1 MGCLKLSIGR
11 RGKVLQVV
19 KEDGKIIEFKSA
31 VLVKQLLLNFRG
43 FGVKQS
49 KPSGKFLPPSFEL
62 HLGKTYYLCPWK
74 CPVPAEDAAAEV
86 KRIKIVITKKQL
98 EEMLSKQTNPSADL
112 AAIWRPSLF
121 PIPEENE
128 L

>member
-1 MGCLKLSIGR
+1 MGCLKFSIGR
-11 RGKVLQVV
+11 SGKVLQVV

-31 VLVKQLLLNFRG
+31 VVVKELLVKFRG

-49 KPSGKFLPPSFEL
+49 KKSGKFLPPSFEL

-74 CPVPAEDAAAEV
+74 CPVPAAVAV
-86 KRIKIVITKKQL
+86 KRIKMVITKKQL
-98 EEMLSKQTNPSADL
+98 EEMLSKQSSPSTDL
-112 AAIWRPSLF
+112 ATNWKPSLF
-121 PIPEENE
+121 PIPEETE

>member
-31 VLVKQLLLNFRG
+31 VLVKELLLNFRG

-49 KPSGKFLPPSFEL
+49 KQSGKFLPPSSEM

-74 CPVPAEDAAAEV
+74 CPVPAAEV

-98 EEMLSKQTNPSADL
+98 EEMLSKQTNPSPDL
-112 AAIWRPSLF
+112 AANWRPSLF

>member
-11 RGKVLQVV
+11 SRKVLQVV

-31 VLVKQLLLNFRG
+31 VLVKELLLNFRG

-49 KPSGKFLPPSFEL
+49 GKFLPPSFGL

-74 CPVPAEDAAAEV
+74 CPVPAEDTAAEV

-98 EEMLSKQTNPSADL
+98 EEMLSKQTNSSADL
-112 AAIWRPSLF
+112 ATNWKPSLF